1 MVIKSLSRKSNSGQL
16 IKYIFRYILNPEKQ
30 KSHAEHKSNS
40 KDEKPFIIR
49 HNVRSK
55 DIAGMIQEF
64 KQNNANKIH
73 KYSNGVSINHVIISF
88 GPEDAEKITDKVLKD
103 LTKKFIELR
112 SPNSLFVGTKHTD
125 RRHQHIHLA
134 MSSCQLNGLSNR
146 ISKQAFADLKV
157 ALQKYQQKRYPDL
170 IHSLPNHGKAKE
182 LKRGKQIPVID
193 RSNGR
198 TSQKETLLRSLQVAF
213 SNSKSS
219 MQEFLNQLK
228 TNGFEPYYRGTDN
241 RPTGIQLPNG
251 RKFRFNR
258 LGFSEKLADLNSFK
272 EKEEKELMQLQ
283 GIRSRSKGREQDRD
297 NGRERTRDSD
307 MERD

>member
-30 KSHAEHKSNS
+30 KSHAQLKSNS

-49 HNVRSK
+49 HNVRSR
-55 DIAGMIQEF
+55 DIAGMIREF
-64 KQNNANKIH
+64 KENNANKIH
-73 KYSNGVSINHVIISF
+73 KYKNGTSINHVIISF
-88 GPEDAEKITDKVLKD
+88 GPEDTGKITDMMLRD
-103 LTKKFIELR
+103 LTKKFIQLR
-112 SPNSLFVGTKHTD
+112 SPNSMFSGSKHVD
-125 RRHQHIHLA
+125 RKHVHLHLA

-157 ALQKYQQKRYPDL
+157 ALQEYQQQRYPDL
-170 IHSLPNHGKAKE
+170 IHSLPRHGKALD
-182 LKRGKQIPVID
+182 LKRGKQTPVID
-193 RSNGR
+193 RRNGR
-198 TSQKETLLRSLQVAF
+198 VSEKETLLQSLQVAF

-228 TNGFEPYYRGTDN
+228 TNGFELYYRGTDK
-241 RPTGIQLPNG
+241 RLTGIQLPNG

-283 GIRSRSKGREQDRD
+283 GVRSRSKEMGRDRD
-297 NGRERTRDSD
+297 NGRERTMD
-307 MERD
+307 MEKE